1 MKTKRLLGLFLAVT
15 VTASMVIG
23 CGSSGSKEAEN
34 TAASAGA
41 QQADASN
48 DGGAEYNLK
57 MASAAS
63 ADMYP
68 NVAMQKACDEV
79 YEKTNGKVKITLYA
93 DNLLG
98 DYTTCFEDIMKGS
111 LDMSMF
117 SLPTSYDE
125 RLGIVSMPYMITDW
139 DQYSKVCYEGGALY
153 ERIEELLAE
162 SNIKFLGFCT
172 EGLQGLGMTGCT
184 KLEDV
189 INPDVQKDELM
200 RVPPLESY
208 AMTAK
213 ALGFNYT
220 SIPYSDLYSS
230 LQSGV
235 CDGWFGGA
243 ATINYTAYRD
253 IIKVWVD
260 ARTSSE
266 LMAINMNMD
275 LWNSLPEEYQ
285 QIIADAF
292 ASASMFSF
300 QEAEKYEDE
309 NKKLLE
315 EYGVEVYVPSDED
328 LAKAAERVREK
339 VWPSLKT
346 AYGEE
351 AVQAVLSALEE

>member
-1 MKTKRLLGLFLAVT
+1 MLSET
-15 VTASMVIG
+15 
-23 CGSSGSKEAEN
+23 
-34 TAASAGA
+34 
-41 QQADASN
+41 
-48 DGGAEYNLK
+48 
-57 MASAAS
+57 
-63 ADMYP
+63 
-68 NVAMQKACDEV
+68 
-79 YEKTNGKVKITLYA
+79 
-93 DNLLG
+93 
-98 DYTTCFEDIMKGS
+98 
-111 LDMSMF
+111 
-117 SLPTSYDE
+117 
-125 RLGIVSMPYMITDW
+125 
-139 DQYSKVCYEGGALY
+139 
-153 ERIEELLAE
+153 
-162 SNIKFLGFCT
+162 
-172 EGLQGLGMTGCT
+172 
-184 KLEDV
+184 
-189 INPDVQKDELM
+189 
-200 RVPPLESY
+200 
-208 AMTAK
+208 
-213 ALGFNYT
+213 LGFNYT
-220 SIPYSDLYSS
+220 SLPYSDLYAS

-292 ASASMFSF
+292 TSASMFSF
-300 QEAEKYEDE
+300 QEAEKNEDE

>member
-1 MKTKRLLGLFLAVT
+1 
-15 VTASMVIG
+15 
-23 CGSSGSKEAEN
+23 
-34 TAASAGA
+34 
-41 QQADASN
+41 
-48 DGGAEYNLK
+48 
-57 MASAAS
+57 
-63 ADMYP
+63 
-68 NVAMQKACDEV
+68 
-79 YEKTNGKVKITLYA
+79 
-93 DNLLG
+93 
-98 DYTTCFEDIMKGS
+98 
-111 LDMSMF
+111 
-117 SLPTSYDE
+117 
-125 RLGIVSMPYMITDW
+125 MPYMITDW

-162 SNIKFLGFCT
+162 NNVKFLGFCT

-266 LMAINMNMD
+266 LMAININMD

-300 QEAEKYEDE
+300 QEAENYEDE

-328 LAKAAERVREK
+328 LAKAAETVREK
-339 VWPSLKT
+339 VWPSLMT

-351 AVQAVLSALEE
+351 AVQEVLSALEE